1 MRAGMVRAMRTLLLV
16 AAIAAASPALAAEGV
31 PAKGDGTITVLGG
44 GRAIPAGDYPTETHQ
59 SHAIVHPGVLV
70 GFGYQVDDELHGG
83 IQLGYMPDQYG
94 SGDTALSV
102 KSYEVLLELDTA
114 LARGSWYTLYA
125 GGGIGY
131 SLNSASRGSG
141 ATVEA
146 NSTAGFVA
154 LGLRA
159 KLAEHFAFVVEDRY
173 TLSSANLDP
182 NATSSVNV
190 GGNFLGVGL
199 QLHFFSS
206 DDDKPPRD

>member
-1 MRAGMVRAMRTLLLV
+1 MVRAMRKLLLV
-16 AAIAAASPALAAEGV
+16 AALAAASPALADGV

-44 GRAIPAGDYPTETHQ
+44 GRAIPSGDYASETHQ
-59 SHAIVHPGVLV
+59 THALVHPGVLV
-70 GFGYQVDDELHGG
+70 GFGYQPDDELHGG
-83 IQLGYMPDQYG
+83 IQIGYGLDQYG
-94 SGDTALSV
+94 SGATALSV
-102 KSYEVLLELDTA
+102 RSIQVLLELDTA
-114 LARGSWYTLYA
+114 LARGNWYTLYA

-131 SLNSASRGSG
+131 SLNTSTRNGLN
-141 ATVEA
+141 VEA

-154 LGLRA
+154 LGFRA
-159 KLAEHFAFVVEDRY
+159 RLADHLAFVVEDRY

>member
-1 MRAGMVRAMRTLLLV
+1 MRKLLFVV
-16 AAIAAASPALAAEGV
+16 ALATASPAVADGV

-44 GRAIPAGDYPTETHQ
+44 GRAIPSGDYASETHQ
-59 SHAIVHPGVLV
+59 SHALVHPGALV
-70 GFGYQVDDELHGG
+70 GFGYQLDDELHGG

-94 SGDTALSV
+94 SGASAFSV
-102 KSYEVLLELDTA
+102 KTFEILLELDTA

-131 SLNSASRGSG
+131 SLNTSSRNG
-141 ATVEA
+141 ANVEA

-154 LGLRA
+154 LGFRA
-159 KLAEHFAFVVEDRY
+159 RLSDHLAFVVEDRY

-182 NATSSVNV
+182 NAASSVNV

-199 QLHFFSS
+199 QLHFLSS
-206 DDDKPPRD
+206 DDDRRPHD